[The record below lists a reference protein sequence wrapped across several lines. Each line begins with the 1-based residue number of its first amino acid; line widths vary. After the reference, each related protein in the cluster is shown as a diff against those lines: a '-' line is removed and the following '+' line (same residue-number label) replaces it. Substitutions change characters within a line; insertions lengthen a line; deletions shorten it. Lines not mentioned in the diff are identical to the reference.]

1 MLPRNVKWAMVLAV
15 VWFAAAAP
23 GVAAAG
29 SGDGPIVR
37 LRVEGIIDAVTARY
51 LERGLAEAERL
62 NARLAVIQLDT
73 PGGLDR
79 SMRRGVQS
87 ILGARVPVA
96 VYVAPAGARAAS
108 AGAFLAMAAPL
119 VALASGTNLG
129 AAHPVDL
136 QGKSAS
142 DKVSNDAA
150 AYLES
155 LARLRDRP
163 TDWARQAVHKS
174 RSTPAEEAV
183 SLGVADLIAPDW
195 DALLRGLEGREVVLS
210 GSARKLALAGAQV
223 RDVPPNLGERL
234 LHALADPNVTY
245 ILFLVGIYGL
255 IYELAAPG
263 AILPG
268 VAGAIAIVLALLG
281 FDALP
286 ISLAGALFLA
296 LGAGLIILELFVVS
310 HGVLAV
316 GGLLSLV
323 LGSLVL
329 FPSPLPGFRAAASV
343 MGGMLA
349 ATTGFVALIVW
360 VVLRHRRRRTVSG
373 VESLV
378 GAQGSVKARSGDG
391 WLVYVHGEE
400 WLARSAEG
408 ELAPGRTVVVLAVDG
423 LHLVVREE
431 KGTDPQGLA

>member
-1 MLPRNVKWAMVLAV
+1 MRGLNLNWAVLLAAV
-15 VWFAAAAP
+15 WLAGPAAVPAEAAE
-23 GVAAAG
+23 
-29 SGDGPIVR
+29 GPVVR

-51 LERGLAEAERL
+51 VERGLGEAERL
-62 NARLAVIQLDT
+62 DARLAVIVLDT

-87 ILGARVPVA
+87 ILNTRVPVA
-96 VYVAPAGARAAS
+96 VYVAPSGARAAS
-108 AGAFLAMAAPL
+108 AGAFLAMAAPF
-119 VALASGTNLG
+119 VALAPGTNLG

-142 DKVSNDAA
+142 DKIANDAA

-155 LARLRDRP
+155 LARLRGRP
-163 TDWARQAVHKS
+163 AEWARQAVHES

-183 SLGVADLIAPDW
+183 RLGVADLVAPDW
-195 DALLRGLEGREVVLS
+195 DALLRGLEGREVLLT
-210 GSARKLALAGAQV
+210 GGAGRLALAGAPV
-223 RDVPPNLGERL
+223 RDLPPNLGERL

-245 ILFLVGIYGL
+245 ILFLVGTYGL

-296 LGAGLIILELFVVS
+296 LGAGLIILELFVIS
-310 HGVLAV
+310 HGILAV

-349 ATTGFVALIVW
+349 ATAGFVALLVW
-360 VVLRHRRRRTVSG
+360 VILRHRRRRAVSG

-378 GAQGSVKARSGDG
+378 GERGTVKARSGDG
-391 WLVYVHGEE
+391 WLVNVRGEE
-400 WLARSAEG
+400 WLARSAAG
-408 ELAPGRTVVVLAVDG
+408 ELTPGRTVEVLEVDG

-431 KGTDPQGLA
+431 KGTDPGQLA